1 MRLFLGVDGGQ
12 SSTTVLIG
20 DESGRVLGAGEAG
33 PCNHAGAEE
42 GRARFERAV
51 NEGLEAA
58 CARAGLD
65 AATVCFES
73 ACLGMSGGP
82 DDKRAILAGTL
93 RAEHLIVTTDAD
105 IALSGATATG
115 QGIAVIAG
123 TGSIAFGRNAE
134 GRTARA
140 GGWGYIFGDEGGG
153 FDIVRQAL
161 RAALGM
167 EEGWGPPTSLRQ
179 ALLDATGSRNANEVL
194 HLFYTSEWPRPRVA
208 LLAPLADA
216 AAAEGDTVAMV
227 ILNRAAVELATL
239 AAAVRSQ
246 LWKPGEAVDVAY
258 IGGVFQSRTVRE
270 RFRML
275 VELEPGNR
283 CGPPRHGPA
292 EGALLEAYR
301 AVGLNPELA
310 SLPITDIIVTNLST

>member
-42 GRARFERAV
+42 GRARFVRAV
-51 NEGLEAA
+51 NEGLNAA
-58 CARAGLD
+58 CAQAGLD
-65 AATVCFES
+65 AGAVGFES

-82 DDKRAILAGTL
+82 DDKQAILAGML
-93 RAEHLIVTTDAD
+93 RAEHLIVTTDAA

-115 QGIAVIAG
+115 QGIAAIAG

-134 GRTARA
+134 GRRARA
-140 GGWGYIFGDEGGG
+140 GGWGYIFGDEGSG
-153 FDIVRQAL
+153 FEIARQAV
-161 RAALGM
+161 RAALRM

-179 ALLDATGSRNANEVL
+179 ALLGATGRQDANEAL
-194 HLFYTSEWPRPRVA
+194 HLFYTSEWLRSRVA
-208 LLAPLADA
+208 ALASLVDA
-216 AAAEGDTVAMV
+216 AAADGDAVAIG
-227 ILNRAAVELATL
+227 ILNRAAVDLAML
-239 AAAVRSQ
+239 VAAVRSQ
-246 LWKPGEAVDVAY
+246 LWKSGDAVEVAY
-258 IGGVFQSRTVRE
+258 IGGVFQSATVLE
-270 RFRML
+270 HFRLL

-283 CGPPRHGPA
+283 CTPPEHGPA

-310 SLPITDIIVTNLST
+310 R